1 MFKVH
6 ILGTSSATPAF
17 HRHPSAQVVSYND
30 RYYLIDCGEGTQMQ
44 LQKYRIKFSRLDAIF
59 ISHLHGDHIL
69 GIPGLLSTL
78 NIFERTRPLPIYAPA
93 GLKGIIETV
102 FALSETYLRYE
113 LQFHPLEE
121 TEVGSVLFENDRLQ
135 ITTLPLNH
143 RTFCRG
149 FLFKEINKRR
159 KFNFFKAKEAEI
171 PNEYFHL
178 IKQETD
184 VTLLDGRT
192 LRADDFLFPAD
203 PTLSYAY
210 CSDTA
215 YNEELLPYL
224 EGIQVLYHEA
234 TFLENLKKRAK
245 ETQHSTA
252 LEAATIAQKA
262 KVKLLIIGHYSA
274 RYKDLHPLL
283 EEASSVFEQTSLA
296 IEGKV
301 YDLKEFI

>member
-1 MFKVH
+1 MFRVH

-17 HRHPSAQVVSYND
+17 HRHPSAQVVDYND
-30 RYYLIDCGEGTQMQ
+30 RFYLIDCGEGTQMQ

-78 NIFERTRPLPIYAPA
+78 NIFERKRPLPIYAPS
-93 GLKGIIETV
+93 GLREIIDTV
-102 FALSETYLRYE
+102 FKLSDTFLRYE
-113 LQFHPLEE
+113 LQFHPLEDIE
-121 TEVGSVLFENDRLQ
+121 LGEVLFQTDRLQ
-135 ITTLPLNH
+135 ISTLPLNH

-149 FLFKEINKRR
+149 FLFKEINKKR

-184 VTLLDGRT
+184 VTLLDGRKIV
-192 LRADDFLFPAD
+192 ADEFLFPPA

-215 YNEELLPYL
+215 YNEDLLPYL
-224 EGIQVLYHEA
+224 EGVQVLYHEA
-234 TFLENLKKRAK
+234 TFLHELKKRAH

-252 LEAATIAQKA
+252 LEAATIAKKA
-262 KVKLLIIGHYSA
+262 GVKLLLIGHYSA
-274 RYKDLHPLL
+274 RYKELHPLL
-283 EEASSVFEQTSLA
+283 AEARSEFENTLLA
-296 IEGKV
+296 LEGKF
-301 YDLKEFI
+301 YELKEYL